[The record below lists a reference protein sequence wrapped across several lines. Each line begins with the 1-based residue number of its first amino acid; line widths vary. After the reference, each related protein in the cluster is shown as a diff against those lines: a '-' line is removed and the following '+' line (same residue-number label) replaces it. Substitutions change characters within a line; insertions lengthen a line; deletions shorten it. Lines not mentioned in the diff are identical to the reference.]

1 MPAGSSGLGSCS
13 FWRAIPMKAH
23 ISEEMVEFCRDKLSR
38 YKIPRRIKIVDE
50 LPKSAMGKVL
60 KRVLRDGE
68 ADAP

>member
-1 MPAGSSGLGSCS
+1 
-13 FWRAIPMKAH
+13 
-23 ISEEMVEFCRDKLSR
+23 MVEFCRDKLSR